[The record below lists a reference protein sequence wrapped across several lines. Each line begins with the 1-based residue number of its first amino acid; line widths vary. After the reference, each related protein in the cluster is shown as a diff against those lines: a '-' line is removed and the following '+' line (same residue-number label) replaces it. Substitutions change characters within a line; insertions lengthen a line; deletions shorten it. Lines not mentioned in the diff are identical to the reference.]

1 MMTDFEM
8 AARHEAHLRKI
19 RKRWEEEGKR
29 YKEVIEKMKEQREE
43 NYKKKNAELLKKLK
57 KKEKILMTQ
66 LENQNKEKMALKRKN
81 IEIMFKR
88 EKSARA
94 NIERYQEK
102 LEDDRKRFQSMNKEK
117 CNLLFF

>member
-81 IEIMFKR
+81 IEIMLKR

-117 CNLLFF
+117 CNLSFF

>member
-19 RKRWEEEGKR
+19 RRKWEEEGKR
-29 YKEVIEKMKEQREE
+29 YNEAIEKMKEQREE

-81 IEIMFKR
+81 IEIMLKR

>member
-43 NYKKKNAELLKKLK
+43 NYKKKKAELLKKLK

-81 IEIMFKR
+81 IEIMLKR

>member
-1 MMTDFEM
+1 
-8 AARHEAHLRKI
+8 
-19 RKRWEEEGKR
+19 
-29 YKEVIEKMKEQREE
+29 
-43 NYKKKNAELLKKLK
+43 
-57 KKEKILMTQ
+57 MTQ

-81 IEIMFKR
+81 IEIMLKR

>member
-43 NYKKKNAELLKKLK
+43 NYKKQSAALIKKLK

-81 IEIMFKR
+81 IEIMLKR

>member
-43 NYKKKNAELLKKLK
+43 NYKKKKCRIIKKIK
-57 KKEKILMTQ
+57 K
-66 LENQNKEKMALKRKN
+66 KRKN
-81 IEIMFKR
+81 TYDTIR
-88 EKSARA
+88 KS
-94 NIERYQEK
+94 K
-102 LEDDRKRFQSMNKEK
+102 
-117 CNLLFF
+117 

>member
-81 IEIMFKR
+81 IEIMLKR
-88 EKSARA
+88 KKSARA

>member
-1 MMTDFEM
+1 MMTNFEM

-81 IEIMFKR
+81 IEIMLKR

>member
-81 IEIMFKR
+81 IEIMLKR